1 MIFGDKINY
10 PKAMNVSESASRP
23 GVNPDHFPFS
33 ALHFIRTY
41 NRLLSPAGNYFL
53 ILELIQKLINCFVK
67 KSHNATIYRVLE
79 TIQCH

>member
-10 PKAMNVSESASRP
+10 PKIMNVSESANRP

-41 NRLLSPAGNYFL
+41 NRLLSPAGNNF
-53 ILELIQKLINCFVK
+53 FFF
-67 KSHNATIYRVLE
+67 
-79 TIQCH
+79 